1 MKKQAVGYNPWQYI
15 TPVTP
20 PALTRKSTR
29 ISAHW
34 LIAGCLIGS
43 FFTSFAAVADEYDDV
58 SALMRSGRMADATT
72 QADRYLQT
80 RPRDPQMRFLK
91 GMIQRET
98 GKIDDALQSFK
109 SLTEE
114 FPELPEPHNNLAV
127 LYAARNEIDN
137 ARASLEMAVRTN
149 PNYATAH
156 ENLGDVYARLAA
168 NAYARSQQL
177 DSGNTALAPK
187 IKLIQQLTA
196 SPSIAP
202 PKPPNRSS
210 PAPSKGNAP

>member
-1 MKKQAVGYNPWQYI
+1 
-15 TPVTP
+15 
-20 PALTRKSTR
+20 L
-29 ISAHW
+29 
-34 LIAGCLIGS
+34 
-43 FFTSFAAVADEYDDV
+43 FFTAFPAVADEYEDV
-58 SALMRSGRMADATT
+58 SALMRSGRMADATA

-98 GKIDDALQSFK
+98 GKIDDAFQSFK

-149 PNYATAH
+149 PGYATAH

-177 DSGNTALAPK
+177 DGGNAALAPK

-196 SPSIAP
+196 SPSVAVPGAAP
-202 PKPPNRSS
+202 GASAGPSS
-210 PAPSKGNAP
+210 PRSTAPSKGNAP